1 MGRST
6 RGKAPDLPPPA
17 MTSARGAGRVGGA
30 STSSGTS
37 GGDKSSAPLSSKN
50 WTVRPVVSKRQS
62 LPATIVP
69 EHETDLPAMWST
81 SKWGDVRRGRADPSD
96 GRRQRLPVTGT
107 AGAARADPGDD
118 ILRRLADKEA
128 ELKKKLAAFADFN
141 NTERDL
147 LQRAFATVSR
157 EQGGVPGLCT
167 RNEFMEVWD
176 RLGTKAHPGAR
187 QCLLREIR

>member
-1 MGRST
+1 
-6 RGKAPDLPPPA
+6 
-17 MTSARGAGRVGGA
+17 MTSARGVGRVGGA

-81 SKWGDVRRGRADPSD
+81 SKWATCAAAAPTRA
-96 GRRQRLPVTGT
+96 T
-107 AGAARADPGDD
+107 AGDSGSPSRHGGRCASDPGDD

-147 LQRAFATVSR
+147 LQRAFATVF
-157 EQGGVPGLCT
+157 EQGAPAVHA
-167 RNEFMEVWD
+167 NEFMEVGSA
-176 RLGTKAHPGAR
+176 RHEAHPGAR